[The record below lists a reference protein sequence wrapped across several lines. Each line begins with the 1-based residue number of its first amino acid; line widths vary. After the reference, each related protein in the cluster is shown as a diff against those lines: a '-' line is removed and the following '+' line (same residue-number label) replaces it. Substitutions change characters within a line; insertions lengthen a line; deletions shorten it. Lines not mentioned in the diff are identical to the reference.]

1 MKNNNLKK
9 ILIENVI
16 SFIFFLLF
24 LLIFLL
30 ILVDNNNIF
39 NDLKPIQNKNLL
51 ILIKMNNL

>member
-16 SFIFFLLF
+16 SFIFIFFLLF

-30 ILVDNNNIF
+30 KLLVDNNNIF
-39 NDLKPIQNKNLL
+39 NDLKPIQNKNL
-51 ILIKMNNL
+51 